1 MARRPDPRP
10 RHQQIA
16 AELRAEIM
24 SGALRPGEQL
34 PSTPQLVGR
43 FEAANAT
50 IQRALQSLKDEGFVR
65 GHAGKGVFVRE
76 RRQFVVEATA
86 YKPPTTGGYSYELLE
101 VSKTPPPYDVATALA
116 TPDGENVVLRHRL
129 LLHDGEPVEL
139 SWSYYPLDIAAD
151 SPLSSRKKI
160 RGGAPQALADLGF
173 PERRFEDRISVRQP
187 TLDEAEG
194 LDLPADVPVFRQ
206 FRVVYSD
213 SGRPVE
219 VSILIKGGHLYE
231 LSYRDQ
237 PAEGRPDAPDRQ
249 GPGGGSRST

>member
-24 SGALRPGEQL
+24 SGALRPGERL
-34 PSTPQLVGR
+34 PSTPLLVTR

-86 YKPPTTGGYSYELLE
+86 YKPPATGGYGYELLQVGE
-101 VSKTPPPYDVATALA
+101 TTPPHDVAAALA
-116 TPDGENVVLRHRL
+116 TPDGESVILRHRL
-129 LLHDGEPVEL
+129 MLHDGEPVEL
-139 SWSYYPLDIAAD
+139 SWSYYPLDIAAG
-151 SPLSSRKKI
+151 SPLGGCGKI
-160 RGGAPQALADLGF
+160 PGGAPRALADLGF

-187 TLDEAEG
+187 TVDEAEG

-213 SGRPVE
+213 SQRPVE
-219 VSILIKGGHLYE
+219 VSILVKGGHLYE
-231 LSYRDQ
+231 LSYAGQ
-237 PAEGRPDAPDRQ
+237 PEE
-249 GPGGGSRST
+249 GGSRRT

>member
-24 SGALRPGEQL
+24 SGALKPGEQL
-34 PSTPQLVGR
+34 PSTPQLVAR

-50 IQRALQSLKDEGFVR
+50 IQRALQSLKDEGFLR

-76 RRQFVVEATA
+76 SRQFVVEATT
-86 YKPPTTGGYSYELLE
+86 YKSPGPRGYSYELLD
-101 VSKTPPPYDVATALA
+101 VGDVRPPNDVAAALA
-116 TPDGENVVLRHRL
+116 ISDGDSVVMRHRL

-139 SWSYYPLDIAAD
+139 SWSYYPLDIAAG
-151 SPLSSRKKI
+151 SPLTSRKKI
-160 RGGAPQALADLGF
+160 RGGAPRVLADLGF
-173 PERRFEDRISVRQP
+173 PERYFEDRISARQP
-187 TLDEAEG
+187 TPNEVEG

-213 SGRPVE
+213 RQRPVE

-231 LSYRDQ
+231 LSYHQVADQ
-237 PAEGRPDAPDRQ
+237 
-249 GPGGGSRST
+249 

>member
-24 SGALRPGEQL
+24 SGALKPGEQL
-34 PSTPQLVGR
+34 PSTPQMVAR

-76 RRQFVVEATA
+76 GRQFVVEATT
-86 YKPPTTGGYSYELLE
+86 YKSPGPRGYSYELLDVGE
-101 VSKTPPPYDVATALA
+101 VQPPNDVAAA
-116 TPDGENVVLRHRL
+116 FAMPPGGSVIMRHRL

-139 SWSYYPLDIAAD
+139 SWSYYPVDIAAG
-151 SPLSSRKKI
+151 SPLASRKKI
-160 RGGAPQALADLGF
+160 RGGAPQVLADLGF
-173 PERRFEDRISVRQP
+173 PERYFDDRISVRQP
-187 TLDEAEG
+187 TVNEVEG

-206 FRVVYSD
+206 FRAVYSD
-213 SGRPVE
+213 FQRPVE
-219 VSILIKGGHLYE
+219 ISILIKGGHLYE
-231 LSYRDQ
+231 LSYHQVADQ
-237 PAEGRPDAPDRQ
+237 
-249 GPGGGSRST
+249 

>member
-1 MARRPDPRP
+1 MTTLARRPDPRP

-34 PSTPQLVGR
+34 PSTPHLVGR

-76 RRQFVVEATA
+76 KQQFIVEATA
-86 YKPPTTGGYSYELLE
+86 YKFPGSRGYSYELLKVDE
-101 VSKTPPPYDVATALA
+101 VEPPNDVATALA
-116 TPDGENVVLRHRL
+116 VPGGDRVIMRHRL

-139 SWSYYPLDIAAD
+139 SWSYYPLAIAAG
-151 SPLSSRKKI
+151 SPLEGRKKI

-173 PERRFEDRISVRQP
+173 PERHFEDRISVRQP
-187 TLDEAEG
+187 TTKEVEG

-213 SGRPVE
+213 FRRPVE

-231 LSYRDQ
+231 LSYQQD
-237 PAEGRPDAPDRQ
+237 
-249 GPGGGSRST
+249 T